1 MLQVENLSV
10 NYGGIKALKS
20 ISLEVPAQK
29 IVTLIGANGAGK
41 STTLRSISKLVR
53 PHSGKI
59 RYNGED
65 ITAVGAKQTVER
77 GIILVPE
84 GRNIFPDMTVLDNL
98 KIGAYLRKD
107 DQISRDISYMHELF
121 PILKERGRQ
130 LAGTLSGGEQQMLA
144 VSRALMS
151 RPKLLMM
158 DEPSLG
164 LAPLIIKDIFAI
176 IQRVNAEDKLP
187 VLLIEQN
194 ANFAL
199 KVADYAYVLETGTIQ
214 MEGAGTE
221 LLRNEKVKE
230 LYLGTGD

>member
-1 MLQVENLSV
+1 MLQIENLSV

-65 ITAVGAKQTVER
+65 ITAIGAKQTVER

-84 GRNIFPDMTVLDNL
+84 GRHIFPDMTVQDNL

>member
-1 MLQVENLSV
+1 MLKVENLSV
-10 NYGGIKALKS
+10 HYGGIKALQS
-20 ISLEVPAQK
+20 ISLEVPDQK
-29 IVTLIGANGAGK
+29 VVTLIGANGAGK
-41 STTLRSISKLVR
+41 STTLRSISKLVKMKT
-53 PHSGKI
+53 GNI
-59 RYNGED
+59 NYNGED
-65 ITAVGAKQTVER
+65 ITGLNAKQTVER

-84 GRNIFPDMTVLDNL
+84 GRHIFPDMTVLDNL
-98 KIGAYLRKD
+98 KIGAYLRRD
-107 DQISRDISYMHELF
+107 DQIMRDISYMHELF
-121 PILKERGRQ
+121 PILKERAKQ

-144 VSRALMS
+144 VARALMS
-151 RPKLLMM
+151 KPKLLMM

-176 IQRVNAEDKLP
+176 IQRVNQEDHLP

-214 MEGAGTE
+214 LQGTGEE
-221 LLRNEKVKE
+221 LLRNDKVRE